1 MNIKDKEMMDKLI
14 EDKGIKYKIYVDN
27 DCIFVL
33 DKQYKEYD
41 ERAIIYEFTNYGWEF
56 IIDLMEY
63 LKLDCEGV

>member
-27 DCIFVL
+27 DYIFVL
-33 DKQYKEYD
+33 DKQYEEYD
-41 ERAIIYEFTNYGWEF
+41 ERTVVYEFTNYGWEF

>member
-14 EDKGIKYKIYVDN
+14 EDEGIKYKIYVDN

-33 DKQYKEYD
+33 DKQYEEYD
-41 ERAIIYEFTNYGWEF
+41 DRAIVYEFTNYGWEF